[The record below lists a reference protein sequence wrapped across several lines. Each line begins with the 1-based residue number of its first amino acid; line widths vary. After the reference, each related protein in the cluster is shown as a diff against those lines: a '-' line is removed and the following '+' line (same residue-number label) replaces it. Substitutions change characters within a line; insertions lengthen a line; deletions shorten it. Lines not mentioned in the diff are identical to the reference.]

1 MSSSSTASLAS
12 PVASVPTTACP
23 AQPSSLTPTPWQRLL
38 RFCAP
43 YWRSF
48 LLGGLCILTSACINL
63 LSPQVIRTAIDDL
76 GAGVTQSKIAR
87 YAGLVVGIAAIRGLF
102 LFWQRRILINR
113 SRDIEYDLRQA
124 FYAHL
129 QQQPPAF
136 FHRQRIGDLMS
147 RATNDIGAVRMLIG
161 PAVLY
166 GLNTLFTVLLVLPAM
181 VAVNITLTAF
191 ALITLPL
198 AAAATKYFGAR
209 IHDQSERIQE
219 YFGLVTA
226 KAQENFSGV
235 RVVRAF
241 AQEAAEEAAFDAMNR
256 EFVRRN
262 MQLIRLSA
270 LFRPVL
276 DILFGLGPAIVL
288 WYGGRLVLRGELTLG
303 QFVEFNLYLSM
314 LVWPMIALGWVVN
327 LTQRG
332 LASMG
337 RLSRILDEA
346 PSIHD
351 AAAVPNLPPIAGDIE
366 FRHLTFAYPGPD
378 GTPGPPVL
386 RDISL
391 TIPRGATL
399 AIIGPTGAG
408 KSTLANLIP
417 RLIDAPPGTLFID
430 GRPIHDYPLHQ
441 LRAAIGYAPQEAF
454 LFSDT
459 IAANIAFGVEQAT
472 PEAIVQAAE
481 QAGLRED
488 VERFPKGFETVIGE
502 RGITLSGGQKQRTA
516 LARAIL
522 RNPRILILDD
532 ALSAVDTDTEA
543 RILGHLRQVMHGRTT
558 ILIAHRISTVKDA
571 DHIVFLEDGQIV
583 EQGTHDQLVALGGR
597 YAALYERQKLEAE
610 LAAL

>member
-1 MSSSSTASLAS
+1 MTPSTPNASLA
-12 PVASVPTTACP
+12 PPPT
-23 AQPSSLTPTPWQRLL
+23 QPPPPWQRLIG
-38 RFCAP
+38 FCAP
-43 YWRSF
+43 YWGSF
-48 LLGGLCILTSACINL
+48 ALGGLFILASAYANR
-63 LSPQVIRTAIDDL
+63 LSPQVIRTAVDDL
-76 GAGVTQSKIAR
+76 RSDITQEKVAR
-87 YAGLVVGIAAIRGLF
+87 YALLVVGIAAVRGLF

-113 SRDIEYDLRQA
+113 SRDIEYDLRNA

-136 FHRQRIGDLMS
+136 FQRQRIGDLMS

-161 PAVLY
+161 PAALY
-166 GLNTLFTVLLVLPAM
+166 GLNTLFTVALVLPSM
-181 VAVNITLTAF
+181 VAINAALTSF

-209 IHDQSERIQE
+209 IHERSEQIQE

-226 KAQENFSGV
+226 KAQENFSST
-235 RVVRAF
+235 RIVRAF

-262 MQLIRLSA
+262 LQLVKLSA
-270 LFRPVL
+270 LFRPIL
-276 DILFGLGPAIVL
+276 DILFGLGPAIAL
-288 WYGGRLVLRGELTLG
+288 WYGGRLVLRDELTLG
-303 QFVEFNLYLSM
+303 QFVEFNLYLTM
-314 LVWPMIALGWVVN
+314 LVWPMIALGWVIN

-337 RLSRILDEA
+337 RLSKILDEA
-346 PSIHD
+346 PAIRD
-351 AAAVPNLPPIAGDIE
+351 ATAASDLPPIKGDIE
-366 FRHLTFAYPGPD
+366 LRHLTFAYPGHD
-378 GTPGPPVL
+378 GEPRPPAL
-386 RDISL
+386 RDLSL
-391 TIPRGATL
+391 MIPRGATL

-408 KSTLANLIP
+408 KSTLANLLP
-417 RLIDAPPGTLFID
+417 RLLDAPPGTLLID
-430 GRPIHDYPLHQ
+430 GRPIRDYPLDQ
-441 LRAAIGYAPQEAF
+441 LRAAIGYAQQESF

-459 IAANIAFGVEQAT
+459 IAANIAFGVEQAS
-472 PEAIVQAAE
+472 PEAIAQAAE

-488 VERFPKGFETVIGE
+488 VERFPNGFETIVGE

-516 LARAIL
+516 LARALL
-522 RNPRILILDD
+522 RNPKILILDD

-543 RILGHLRQVMHGRTT
+543 RILEHLRHVRRDRTT

-571 DHIVFLEDGQIV
+571 DHIVFLEEGRII
-583 EQGTHDQLVALGGR
+583 EQGTHAQLLALGGR

>member
-1 MSSSSTASLAS
+1 MMTSTTSLAS
-12 PVASVPTTACP
+12 PVTSSPTDTYL
-23 AQPSSLTPTPWQRLL
+23 AQSPERTLTPWHRLL
-38 RFCAP
+38 SFCAP
-43 YWRSF
+43 YWPSF
-48 LLGGLCILTSACINL
+48 LLGGLCILSSAYINL

-76 GAGVTQSKIAR
+76 RTDISQDKIVR
-87 YAGLVVGIAAIRGLF
+87 YAGLIIGIAAIRGLL

-129 QQQPPAF
+129 QQQPPSF
-136 FHRQRIGDLMS
+136 FHHQRIGDLMS

-166 GLNTLFTVLLVLPAM
+166 GLNTLFTVLLILPAM
-181 VAVNITLTAF
+181 VAVNVTLTAF

-198 AAAATKYFGAR
+198 AAIATKHFGAR

-262 MQLIRLSA
+262 LQLIRLSA

-288 WYGGRLVLRGELTLG
+288 WYGGRLVLRGELSLG
-303 QFVEFNLYLSM
+303 AFVEFNLYLAM

-337 RLSRILDEA
+337 RLSNIFDQA
-346 PSIHD
+346 PAIHD
-351 AAAVPNLPPIAGDIE
+351 ATAIPNLPPIVGDIE

-378 GTPGPPVL
+378 DTPGPPVL

-391 TIPRGATL
+391 TIPHGTTL
-399 AIIGPTGAG
+399 AIVGPTGAG
-408 KSTLANLIP
+408 KSTLAHLLP
-417 RLIDAPPGTLFID
+417 RLLDAPPGTLFID
-430 GRPIHDYPLHQ
+430 GRPIQAYPLQQ

-459 IAANIAFGVEQAT
+459 IAANVAFGADKAT
-472 PEAIVQAAE
+472 PEAIAQAAE

-488 VERFPKGFETVIGE
+488 VAQFPKGFETITGE
-502 RGITLSGGQKQRTA
+502 RGIKLSGGQKQRTA
-516 LARAIL
+516 LARALL
-522 RNPRILILDD
+522 RNPRVLILDD

-543 RILGHLRQVMHGRTT
+543 RILEHLRQVMRGRTS

-583 EQGTHDQLVALGGR
+583 EQGTHEQLLALGGR

>member
-1 MSSSSTASLAS
+1 MTLSTPTASLAPPLAVS
-12 PVASVPTTACP
+12 QTAQPTTP
-23 AQPSSLTPTPWQRLL
+23 APTPWQRLL

-43 YWRSF
+43 YWKSF
-48 LLGGLCILTSACINL
+48 ALGGLCILASAYANL
-63 LSPQVIRTAIDDL
+63 WSPKIIRAAVDDL
-76 GAGVTQSKIAR
+76 RIGITQEKVTR
-87 YAGLVVGIAAIRGLF
+87 YALLVVGIAAARGLF

-113 SRDIEYDLRQA
+113 SRDIEYDLRNA

-129 QQQPPAF
+129 QRQPPAF

-166 GLNTLFTVLLVLPAM
+166 GLNTLFTVALVLPAM
-181 VAVNITLTAF
+181 LAVNVTLTAF

-209 IHDQSERIQE
+209 IHERSEQVQA

-226 KAQENFSGV
+226 KAQENFSGA
-235 RVVRAF
+235 RVIRAF

-256 EFVRRN
+256 ELVRRN
-262 MQLIRLSA
+262 LQLVKLSA
-270 LFRPVL
+270 LFRPIL
-276 DILFGLGPAIVL
+276 DILFGLGPAIAL
-288 WYGGRLVLRGELTLG
+288 WYGGRLVLRGDLTLG
-303 QFVEFNLYLSM
+303 QFVEFNLYLAM

-337 RLSRILDEA
+337 RLAKILDEPPA
-346 PSIHD
+346 IDD
-351 AAAVPNLPPIAGDIE
+351 AGATADLPPIEGDIE
-366 FRHLTFAYPGPD
+366 FRRLTFAYPGPD
-378 GTPGPPVL
+378 GQPQPPAL

-391 TIPRGATL
+391 RIPRGTTL
-399 AIIGPTGAG
+399 AVIGPTGAG
-408 KSTLANLIP
+408 KSTLANLIA
-417 RLIDAPPGTLFID
+417 RLFDAPPGTIVID
-430 GRPIHDYPLHQ
+430 GRPIRDYPLQQ
-441 LRAAIGYAPQEAF
+441 LRSAIGYAPQESF

-459 IAANIAFGVEQAT
+459 IAANIAFGVEQAS
-472 PEAIVQAAE
+472 PEAIAQAAE
-481 QAGLRED
+481 QAGLRDD
-488 VERFPKGFETVIGE
+488 VAHFPKGFETIVGE

-516 LARAIL
+516 LARALL
-522 RNPRILILDD
+522 RNPKILILDD

-543 RILGHLRQVMHGRTT
+543 RILGHLRQLMRGRTT

-571 DHIVFLEDGQIV
+571 DHIVFLEDGRIV
-583 EQGTHDQLVALGGR
+583 EQGTHAQLLALGGR

>member
-1 MSSSSTASLAS
+1 MSSSPTASLAS
-12 PVASVPTTACP
+12 PVASAPTA
-23 AQPSSLTPTPWQRLL
+23 ALSVQPSSPTLTPWQRLL

-43 YWRSF
+43 YWPSF
-48 LLGGLCILTSACINL
+48 LLGGLCILASAYINL
-63 LSPQVIRTAIDDL
+63 LSPQVIRAAVDDL
-76 GAGVTQSKIAR
+76 GMGVTQSKIAR

-129 QQQPPAF
+129 QQQPPSF

-166 GLNTLFTVLLVLPAM
+166 GLNTLFTVLLILPAM
-181 VAVNITLTAF
+181 VAVNVTLTAF

-303 QFVEFNLYLSM
+303 QFVEFNLYLTM

-337 RLSRILDEA
+337 RLSKIFDEA
-346 PSIHD
+346 PAIHD

-399 AIIGPTGAG
+399 AIVGPTGAG

-417 RLIDAPPGTLFID
+417 RLLDAPPGTLFID

-459 IAANIAFGVEQAT
+459 IAANIAFGVDQAT

-488 VERFPKGFETVIGE
+488 VERFPKGFETIIGE

-543 RILGHLRQVMHGRTT
+543 RILGHLRQVMRGRTT

>member
-1 MSSSSTASLAS
+1 MGGAFILAS
-12 PVASVPTTACP
+12 AYV
-23 AQPSSLTPTPWQRLL
+23 
-38 RFCAP
+38 
-43 YWRSF
+43 
-48 LLGGLCILTSACINL
+48 NL
-63 LSPQVIRTAIDDL
+63 WSPQVIRTAVDDL
-76 GAGVTQSKIAR
+76 RRGVTQEKVAF
-87 YAGLVVGIAAIRGLF
+87 YAALVIGIAAVRGLF

-113 SRDIEYDLRQA
+113 SRDIEYDLRNA

-166 GLNTLFTVLLVLPAM
+166 GLNTLFTVALILPAM
-181 VAVNITLTAF
+181 LAVNSTLTAF
-191 ALITLPL
+191 ALLTLPP
-198 AAAATKYFGAR
+198 AAVATKYFGAR
-209 IHDQSERIQE
+209 IHERSERIQE

-235 RVVRAF
+235 RVIRAF

-262 MQLIRLSA
+262 LQLVKLSA

-303 QFVEFNLYLSM
+303 QFVEFNLYLTM

-332 LASMG
+332 MASMG
-337 RLSRILDEA
+337 RLSKIFDEA
-346 PSIHD
+346 PVIHD
-351 AAAVPNLPPIAGDIE
+351 AAAVPNPPPIAGDIE
-366 FRHLTFAYPGPD
+366 FRRLTFAYPGPD
-378 GTPGPPVL
+378 GNPRPPVL
-386 RDISL
+386 RDVSL
-391 TIPRGATL
+391 RIPRGTTL
-399 AIIGPTGAG
+399 AVVGPTGAG

-417 RLIDAPPGTLFID
+417 RLLDAPPGTLLID
-430 GRPIHDYPLHQ
+430 GRPIRDYPLRQ
-441 LRAAIGYAPQEAF
+441 LRAAIGYAQQESF

-459 IAANIAFGVEQAT
+459 IAANIAFGVEEAS
-472 PEAIVQAAE
+472 PEAIAQAAE

-488 VERFPKGFETVIGE
+488 VARFPKGFETVVGE

-516 LARAIL
+516 LARALL
-522 RNPRILILDD
+522 RNPKILILDD
-532 ALSAVDTDTEA
+532 ALSAVDTETEA
-543 RILGHLRQVMHGRTT
+543 RILGHLRQVMRGRTT

-571 DHIVFLEDGQIV
+571 DHIVFLEDGRIV
-583 EQGTHDQLVALGGR
+583 EQGTHAQLLALGGR

>member
-1 MSSSSTASLAS
+1 MGGAFILAS
-12 PVASVPTTACP
+12 AYV
-23 AQPSSLTPTPWQRLL
+23 
-38 RFCAP
+38 
-43 YWRSF
+43 
-48 LLGGLCILTSACINL
+48 NL
-63 LSPQVIRTAIDDL
+63 WSPRVIRTAVDDL
-76 GAGVTQSKIAR
+76 RAGVTQEKVAR
-87 YAGLVVGIAAIRGLF
+87 YAALVVGVAAVRGLF

-113 SRDIEYDLRQA
+113 SRDIEYDLRNA

-166 GLNTLFTVLLVLPAM
+166 GLNTLFTVALILPAM
-181 VAVNITLTAF
+181 LAVNVTLTAF
-191 ALITLPL
+191 ALLTLPL

-209 IHDQSERIQE
+209 IHERSEQIQE

-262 MQLIRLSA
+262 LQLVRLSA

-303 QFVEFNLYLSM
+303 QFVEFNLYLTM

-332 LASMG
+332 MASMG
-337 RLSRILDEA
+337 RLSKILDEA
-346 PSIHD
+346 PVIHD
-351 AAAVPNLPPIAGDIE
+351 AAAVPNPPPIEGDIE
-366 FRHLTFAYPGPD
+366 FRRLTFAYPGPD
-378 GTPGPPVL
+378 GNPRPPVL
-386 RDISL
+386 RDVSL
-391 TIPRGATL
+391 RIPRGTTL
-399 AIIGPTGAG
+399 AVVGPTGAG

-417 RLIDAPPGTLFID
+417 RLLDAPPGTLLID
-430 GRPIHDYPLHQ
+430 GRPIRDYPLRR
-441 LRAAIGYAPQEAF
+441 LRAAIGYAQQESF

-459 IAANIAFGVEQAT
+459 IAANIAFGVEDAS
-472 PEAIVQAAE
+472 PEAVAQAAE

-488 VERFPKGFETVIGE
+488 VERFPKGFETVVGE

-516 LARAIL
+516 LARALL
-522 RNPRILILDD
+522 RNPKILILDD
-532 ALSAVDTDTEA
+532 ALSAVDTETEA
-543 RILGHLRQVMHGRTT
+543 RILGHLRQVMRGRTT

-571 DHIVFLEDGQIV
+571 DHIVFLEDGRIV
-583 EQGTHDQLVALGGR
+583 EQGTHAQLLALGGR

>member
-1 MSSSSTASLAS
+1 MG
-12 PVASVPTTACP
+12 
-23 AQPSSLTPTPWQRLL
+23 
-38 RFCAP
+38 FCAP
-43 YWRSF
+43 YRWSF
-48 LLGGLCILTSACINL
+48 ALGGAFILASAYVNL
-63 LSPQVIRTAIDDL
+63 WSPQVIRTAVDDL
-76 GAGVTQSKIAR
+76 RAGVTREKVAR
-87 YAGLVVGIAAIRGLF
+87 YALLVIGIAAVRGLF

-113 SRDIEYDLRQA
+113 SRDIEYDLRNA

-166 GLNTLFTVLLVLPAM
+166 GLNTLFTVALILPAM
-181 VAVNITLTAF
+181 LAVNVTLTAF
-191 ALITLPL
+191 ALMTLPL

-209 IHDQSERIQE
+209 IHERSEQIQE

-262 MQLIRLSA
+262 LQLVRLSA

-303 QFVEFNLYLSM
+303 QFVEFNLYLTM

-337 RLSRILDEA
+337 RLSKILDEA
-346 PSIHD
+346 PAIHD
-351 AAAVPNLPPIAGDIE
+351 ATAVSQLPPIEGDIE
-366 FRHLTFAYPGPD
+366 FRGLTFTYPSPD
-378 GTPGPPVL
+378 AAPRPPAL
-386 RDISL
+386 RDVSL
-391 TIPRGATL
+391 RIPRGTTL
-399 AIIGPTGAG
+399 AVIGPTGAG

-417 RLIDAPPGTLFID
+417 RLLDAPPGTLFID

-441 LRAAIGYAPQEAF
+441 LRAAIGYAQQESF

-459 IAANIAFGVEQAT
+459 IAANIAFGVEQAS

-488 VERFPKGFETVIGE
+488 VERFPKGFETVVGE

-516 LARAIL
+516 LARALL
-522 RNPRILILDD
+522 RNPKILILDD
-532 ALSAVDTDTEA
+532 ALSAVDADTEA
-543 RILGHLRQVMHGRTT
+543 RILGHLREVMRGRTT

-571 DHIVFLEDGQIV
+571 DHIVFLEDGRIV
-583 EQGTHDQLVALGGR
+583 EQGTHAQLLALGGR